1 MKISYNLKDLR
12 EKAPLVHIISNS
24 VTSDRVAD
32 LSLLIGSSPM
42 MTDYSKEVAEIT
54 EKSSALVLNM
64 GMLNDDKVE
73 AIKISAKIA
82 NENKIPIVLDP
93 VGVSS
98 SKLRRDLAKYLIKNF
113 KFNVIR
119 GNFNEINYLVN
130 GKTFTG
136 VDSKDADFT
145 QNDFINLAI
154 KLNEKTGATILVSGK
169 YEIIANSH
177 MVISICGGDENLKK
191 ITGLGDMESA
201 MIGSLLASPM
211 SNLKACV
218 LSSIFLRQIAKKN
231 IRNNS
236 ITALDIIKNMQII
249 DEIKGEVDVL
259 VPTYKFKEPT
269 LYGISEGDK
278 VLKIKNAVKG
288 GMRIYQLRDKFADEY
303 KLGEKIINIKKEIG
317 EECLFI
323 LNDNL
328 KLAKKYNVALHLG
341 QDDERVSTARKVL
354 GRDKVIGATAK
365 TSELAIEAEN
375 MGASYIGTGAFFKTE
390 TKKDASMIS
399 LENYKDIRDSV
410 LIPVF
415 PIGGVKRENL
425 DFFSGVDIPG
435 ICMSKGIFSLKENEV
450 EENVREIINKLKI

>member
-73 AIKISAKIA
+73 VIKISAKIA

-201 MIGSLLASPM
+201 MIGYLLASQI

-218 LSSIFLRQIAKKN
+218 
-231 IRNNS
+231 
-236 ITALDIIKNMQII
+236 
-249 DEIKGEVDVL
+249 
-259 VPTYKFKEPT
+259 
-269 LYGISEGDK
+269 
-278 VLKIKNAVKG
+278 
-288 GMRIYQLRDKFADEY
+288 IY
-303 KLGEKIINIKKEIG
+303 
-317 EECLFI
+317 
-323 LNDNL
+323 
-328 KLAKKYNVALHLG
+328 
-341 QDDERVSTARKVL
+341 
-354 GRDKVIGATAK
+354 
-365 TSELAIEAEN
+365 
-375 MGASYIGTGAFFKTE
+375 
-390 TKKDASMIS
+390 
-399 LENYKDIRDSV
+399 
-410 LIPVF
+410 
-415 PIGGVKRENL
+415 
-425 DFFSGVDIPG
+425 
-435 ICMSKGIFSLKENEV
+435 
-450 EENVREIINKLKI
+450 

>member
-1 MKISYNLKDLR
+1 
-12 EKAPLVHIISNS
+12 
-24 VTSDRVAD
+24 
-32 LSLLIGSSPM
+32 
-42 MTDYSKEVAEIT
+42 
-54 EKSSALVLNM
+54 
-64 GMLNDDKVE
+64 
-73 AIKISAKIA
+73 
-82 NENKIPIVLDP
+82 
-93 VGVSS
+93 
-98 SKLRRDLAKYLIKNF
+98 
-113 KFNVIR
+113 
-119 GNFNEINYLVN
+119 
-130 GKTFTG
+130 
-136 VDSKDADFT
+136 
-145 QNDFINLAI
+145 
-154 KLNEKTGATILVSGK
+154 
-169 YEIIANSH
+169 
-177 MVISICGGDENLKK
+177 MVISICGGDESLKK

-323 LNDNL
+323 LN
-328 KLAKKYNVALHLG
+328 
-341 QDDERVSTARKVL
+341 
-354 GRDKVIGATAK
+354 
-365 TSELAIEAEN
+365 

-415 PIGGVKRENL
+415 PIGGIKRENL

-435 ICMSKGIFSLKENEV
+435 ICMSKGIFSFKENEV
-450 EENVREIINKLKI
+450 EENVIEIINKLKI